1 MNKPALPDVWRL
13 TLGGRYM
20 WFLSESE
27 ARQYAVERF
36 GAIDL
41 KRLTV
46 YDLLRYTNN
55 MGFAH
60 REVGND

>member
-1 MNKPALPDVWRL
+1 
-13 TLGGRYM
+13 M